1 MVDFHS
7 RSFFGQKTGIIIKSS
22 SKQDDFIFFTCLRK
36 KKDGVWEKPSQ
47 GEGKTIKFSLEEMAL
62 ILQVL
67 SKESDSWTTY
77 HSFKEDKTAINFKWD
92 DSKKEQIYVNIG
104 DYKKSFQTAQII
116 IFRMLME
123 HMLAEKIEYA
133 TGSNFRPPDGE
144 NSKILKEENSD
155 NLMIREEIIEVP
167 EKHQKIKQVVEKS
180 DKKKAINK
188 KSIQIKGSIMGSSDK
203 ALLIMFE
210 NNLEVWLPRSTIHS
224 DYKIE
229 KKGIQEFSIDTW
241 ILEKHNVHF

>member
-1 MVDFHS
+1 MVDLHS
-7 RSFFGQKTGIIIKSS
+7 RSFFGQHTGIIVKSP

-67 SKESDSWTTY
+67 SKESDAWTTY
-77 HSFKEDKTAINFKWD
+77 HSFKEEKTVINFKWD
-92 DSKKEQIYVNIG
+92 NSKKEQIYITIE
-104 DYKKSFQTAQII
+104 DYKKSLQTSQII

-123 HMLAEKIEYA
+123 HMLVEKIEFA
-133 TGSNFRPPDGE
+133 TGS
-144 NSKILKEENSD
+144 ILKLSDSGNGKISKEEYPD
-155 NLMIREEIIEVP
+155 NLVIKEEIIEVP
-167 EKHQKIKQVVEKS
+167 EKHQKVKKNVKTS
-180 DKKKAINK
+180 DKKKSINNK
-188 KSIQIKGSIMGSSDK
+188 TTWIKGSIMGSSDK

-229 KKGIQEFSIDTW
+229 NKGIQEFSIDAW
-241 ILEKHNVHF
+241 ILKKNNIFF